1 MQRLGRLL
9 VIAAFAA
16 LAVNAA
22 PQTARPAEAAGCIRI
37 YKIYFDSPGTDTGT
51 NTSRNGEWIQLR
63 NACASGKSLY
73 GWKVRDL
80 ANHVYRFGTYTLG
93 AGKLV
98 KIHTGKGTN
107 TSTDRY
113 WGSAYY
119 IWNNDKDTA
128 YLVNA
133 AGTRVGTCSYT
144 AAGGNPKL
152 C

>member
-1 MQRLGRLL
+1 MKRISRLL
-9 VIAAFAA
+9 VIAALGA
-16 LAVNAA
+16 LAINAA
-22 PQTARPAEAAGCIRI
+22 PPAVQLVDAAGCIRI
-37 YKIYFDSPGTDTGT
+37 SKIYFDSPGTDSGS
-51 NTSRNGEWIQLR
+51 NYSRNGEWIQLK

-73 GWKVRDL
+73 GFKVRDL

-98 KIHTGKGTN
+98 KIHTGNGTN

-113 WGSAYY
+113 WGSSYY

-128 YLVNA
+128 YLANA
-133 AGTRVGTCSYT
+133 AGTRIGTCSYT
-144 AAGGNPKL
+144 AAGGNPKV